1 MAFLI
6 HIVGLDRNTAKAL
19 IIDSAAGWS
28 RSDDISHAKGY
39 GVVPVSI
46 TDIISMQNDEIRFIL
61 NGHIQDYYTYSYQ
74 IPVPIVNNMHPYWA
88 RATLVYF
95 PECHQNQGVDYT
107 STEVDLQFGR
117 VQVSEVD
124 PSVISIIPINNN
136 TQSDEVRQYIYEEE
150 ARAQYR
156 KWDNVKHIVE
166 TQSSRSRAR
175 KVHSGFWG
183 IKVTAKERINGH
195 NSYGMPFSIIIT
207 LKAMDGINRIQTFI
221 DSCHAYNWVV
231 NTVDIDQAIQVHE
244 QSEVEIDFDD

>member
-1 MAFLI
+1 MI
-6 HIVGLDRNTAKAL
+6 
-19 IIDSAAGWS
+19 
-28 RSDDISHAKGY
+28 Y
-39 GVVPVSI
+39 CC
-46 TDIISMQNDEIRFIL
+46 E
-61 NGHIQDYYTYSYQ
+61 
-74 IPVPIVNNMHPYWA
+74 
-88 RATLVYF
+88 
-95 PECHQNQGVDYT
+95 
-107 STEVDLQFGR
+107 
-117 VQVSEVD
+117 
-124 PSVISIIPINNN
+124 
-136 TQSDEVRQYIYEEE
+136 DEVRQYIYEEE

-175 KVHSGFWG
+175 KVYSGFWG